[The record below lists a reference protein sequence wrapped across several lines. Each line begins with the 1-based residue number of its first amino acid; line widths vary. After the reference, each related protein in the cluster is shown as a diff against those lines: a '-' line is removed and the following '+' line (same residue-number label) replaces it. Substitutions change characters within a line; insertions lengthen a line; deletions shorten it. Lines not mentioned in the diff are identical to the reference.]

1 MKNIRKVLTSAAVF
15 AIATVVLAA
24 CAGTR
29 TIESFEVVGEA
40 PEFENGVLH
49 LQENA
54 THELAGR
61 VTFDNQ
67 TTDSVIGALITWES
81 SNNDAV
87 TVDNDG
93 TVTAVSVIDSATITG
108 TYRGEEDTIT
118 VIVSPLGDS

>member
-15 AIATVVLAA
+15 AIATIVLAA

-29 TIESFEVVGEA
+29 NIESFEIVGQA
-40 PEFENGVLH
+40 PEFTSTGLH
-49 LQENA
+49 LQEGA
-54 THELAGR
+54 THQLAGR
-61 VTFDNQ
+61 VTFENR

-81 SNNDAV
+81 SNEDAV

-93 TVTAVSVIDSATITG
+93 TVTAVGVIDAATITG